1 MYRPSLTPPV
11 CEQNTCH
18 YWEPIKRARARA
30 RVPGRV
36 CVSGRVC
43 ARVCVRAC
51 VCARLCLGLRVHA
64 CAAAYRGDL
73 AGADVLDEVL
83 EAQLEVEARL
93 RVQELRVQVV
103 DLRAGNRAIHIH
115 DALHSL
121 LFVCARVR
129 ARVFGVRCLSAHT
142 VAGMGLR
149 SG

>member
-1 MYRPSLTPPV
+1 M
-11 CEQNTCH
+11 
-18 YWEPIKRARARA
+18 
-30 RVPGRV
+30 PGRV

-103 DLRAGNRAIHIH
+103 DLRAGN
-115 DALHSL
+115 
-121 LFVCARVR
+121 
-129 ARVFGVRCLSAHT
+129 T
-142 VAGMGLR
+142 YP
-149 SG
+149 